1 MWQLFLF
8 NEKAQEYFPVGEPK
22 SYSAAYRD
30 WERKQNGGKRQRLRR
45 YAVGRA

>member
-8 NEKAQEYFPVGEPK
+8 DEKQKDYVPVGDAK
-22 SYSAAYRD
+22 SYSAIYRD